1 VSSASCGTIFR
12 WIIGFDVSAGSKQ
25 DEGMST
31 TYLVTGCAG
40 FIGSHLSEALLE
52 RGASVIGVDSFTD
65 YYDSTL
71 KEGNL
76 SKARMDDRF
85 RLVSVD
91 LATDDLEPY
100 VAEVDAV
107 FHLAAQPGVRGSWGD
122 TFRIYARDNIVATQ
136 RLFEAVVA
144 QHRRIVWASTS
155 SVYGNAA
162 TYPTREDARPRPI
175 SPYGVTKLGCEHL
188 AEAYAE
194 SFGLDHAILRYFTV
208 YGPRQRPDMA
218 FTKIIRALATGG
230 PFEVFG
236 SGEQSRDV
244 TYVGDAVA
252 ATIAAMEHGASG
264 AVYNVGGGSETT
276 LNEVIALCEELS
288 GRTLDRR
295 VAESAAGDV
304 RRTSADT
311 TRARLELGW
320 RPRTSLADGL
330 RAQLQWGQVPL
341 IPAPG

>member
-1 VSSASCGTIFR
+1 M
-12 WIIGFDVSAGSKQ
+12 SKA
-25 DEGMST
+25 
-31 TYLVTGCAG
+31 YLVTGCAG
-40 FIGSHLSEALLE
+40 FIGSHLAEALLD

-65 YYDSTL
+65 YYDRDL
-71 KEGNL
+71 KEANL
-76 SKARMDDRF
+76 ATARADDRF
-85 RLVSVD
+85 RFVGAD
-91 LATDDLEPY
+91 LATDDLEPL

-122 TFRIYARDNIVATQ
+122 TFPIYARDNVVATQ
-136 RLFEAVVA
+136 RLFEAA
-144 QHRRIVWASTS
+144 AARHRRIVWASTS
-155 SVYGNAA
+155 SVYGNAE
-162 TYPTREDARPRPI
+162 TYPTREEARPRPI

-218 FTKIIRALATGG
+218 FTKIARALASGE
-230 PFEVFG
+230 PFQVFG

-252 ATIAAMEHGASG
+252 ATIAAMERAATG

-295 VAESAAGDV
+295 GAEAAAGDV

-311 TRARLELGW
+311 TRARTELGW
-320 RPRTSLADGL
+320 LPRTSLADGL
-330 RAQLQWGQVPL
+330 RAQLRWARVPL
-341 IPAPG
+341 AAVPA